1 MSECEGADYGV
12 RFLRLERSS
21 TGSFMTIELV
31 KILPFSVAAE
41 AAEAAEAEFLG
52 WEVVTGCLVDP
63 DGSLS

>member
-12 RFLRLERSS
+12 RFLRLERPS

-31 KILPFSVAAE
+31 KILPFSD
-41 AAEAAEAEFLG
+41 AAEAAEAEFVG
-52 WEVVTGCLVDP
+52 WEVITGCLVDP